1 MIVGVDRTV
10 IADPNQRGGF
20 QIVPASDGS
29 VRMVILH
36 EGTRVDVVMSPEE
49 ASHIGTLAIKASA
62 VAAIEREKQAALK
75 QVSKGLNGAHE
86 AIDLGELDGIVL
98 PPR

>member
-1 MIVGVDRTV
+1 MIVGIDKT
-10 IADPNQRGGF
+10 IITDPNQRGGF
-20 QIVPASDGS
+20 QLLPAIDGT

-49 ASHIGTLAIKASA
+49 ASSIGTLAIKASA
-62 VAAIEREKQAALK
+62 VAAIEREKQAAI
-75 QVSKGLNGAHE
+75 QQAAKGLNGAHE
-86 AIDLGELDGIVL
+86 PPELGGIVL